1 MSSDSPV
8 WSRLPTLVAKIAS
21 LEQAPVPILWVDSDG
36 VIGYA
41 NQYFCTVFKFPAS
54 ELVGA
59 SLKLICSSLDLGRWS
74 EEWWPI
80 LQNNSSIPIFKVDW
94 KNKNG
99 NPCLYTAS
107 ISLTEASGLQ
117 FAVLYLWPQLLQKSN
132 TNFSGLTG
140 ATALLE
146 DLGSSVVILDHQTDV
161 IYANRAMCKLAATTR
176 EKIIGQPFLNIIN
189 PLKTYLADVW
199 QALRTENADIEF
211 RFCNSH
217 DKELDVRMTVVA
229 QNLDNHQPLQY
240 LITLNDI
247 TEQHRVA
254 RALETRNASFERL
267 ASNIPGFI
275 YTFKLTPDGAMSFP
289 YASRGCK
296 DIFGVEPADVIDDA
310 TPIAETIHP
319 EYQPGFQ
326 NSVLD
331 SARSMQAWNFE
342 APLNTVEGKWKWFH
356 AASRPELQNNG
367 DVVWEGL
374 VMDVTDRKQAEAEL
388 AIAKEAAEAS
398 AKTRAE
404 FLANMSHEIRTPL
417 NGIIGL
423 SRLLLDT
430 ELNSLQKDYLR
441 KVHASSET
449 LLGIIN
455 GILDFSKIESGKLRV
470 EKIDFQLDS
479 VLDNVGQMLEPKAAE
494 KGLELLIQTDPNIP
508 LDLIGDPLR
517 LEQILINL
525 CNNAIKF
532 TSQGEVI
539 ISAEMLHQ
547 SGNNLSLQF
556 RVQDTGIGLTP
567 AQQEKIFESFTQA
580 DSSTTREYGGTGLGL
595 AICKLL
601 TELMGGKITV
611 TSTPGKGS
619 EFRFSIA
626 ATCYQDRSEKIVPLL
641 SNSLRGQRVLLI
653 DDNDA
658 ARKILET
665 TLESMGFSVISK
677 ATSDDGIAELHRA
690 TQSQQNAEID
700 LLLMDWGIPGVD
712 GLNTIKYIN
721 TRDDISI
728 PPVIM
733 MVSAYD
739 IEKTKSF
746 DFSGLAGTWL
756 HKPVTASNL
765 FDSIADILQSQ
776 SAATRKRTGPPISPQ
791 ETYTQAL
798 KGIRV
803 LVVEDNEINQEV
815 ASKTLECVGVIV
827 EIASSGR
834 EAVKRIEDSV
844 NQYDAIFMDLQMPEM
859 DGFQATQEIRANAKH
874 NELPIIA
881 MTAHAMEAEK
891 QKCLDAGMQD
901 HVAKPIDPEHL
912 FATLS
917 KWCSG
922 GTMAETRASVDT
934 HKEKEEG
941 IRLPLRNT
949 LLPSFETIDIA
960 AVKRIFGDDDATITL
975 FLNKFLNDYSDLS
988 ERLRAHLADGCREQA
1003 AKLAHQV
1010 KGVAGNLH
1018 ITGVFETTQQIE
1030 QALHPDSTTDV
1041 QPLVQ
1046 HLSKELS
1053 RFRIEIESIAID
1065 CESHTENKD
1074 ESPINFD
1081 KLQAFELIESLIA
1094 FLDANSLKAEDC
1106 FAKLKNLLGGSYFDF
1121 TDVLQIQIT
1130 ELEFDD
1136 AAKTA
1141 RQLHAKLG
1149 AL

>member
-21 LEQAPVPILWVDSDG
+21 LEQAPVPILWIDSEG
-36 VIGYA
+36 IIGYA
-41 NQYFCTVFKFPAS
+41 NQALCTAFKYLSS

-59 SLKLICSSLDLGRWS
+59 SLKLISSPLELERWS
-74 EEWWPI
+74 GEWWPI
-80 LQNNSSIPIFKVDW
+80 LQNDSRIPIFKIDW
-94 KNKNG
+94 KDKNG

-107 ISLTEASGLQ
+107 VSLTEASGLQ
-117 FAVLYLWPQLLQKSN
+117 FAVLYMWPQLLEKPN
-132 TNFSGLTG
+132 TTFSALSG
-140 ATALLE
+140 ATALLD
-146 DLGSSVVILDHQTDV
+146 DLGSSVGILDHQADV
-161 IYANRAMCKLAATTR
+161 VYANRALCKLAAATHQ
-176 EKIIGQPFLNIIN
+176 KIIGQPFLNIIN
-189 PLKTYLADVW
+189 PLKTYLSDVW
-199 QALRTENADIEF
+199 QALRTDNADIEF
-211 RFCNSH
+211 RFRNG
-217 DKELDVRMTVVA
+217 DGEELDVRMTVVA
-229 QNLDNHQPLQY
+229 HDLNEHQQIQY

-296 DIFGVEPADVIDDA
+296 DIFGVEPADVEDDA

-319 EYQPGFQ
+319 EYQVGFQ

-356 AASRPELQNNG
+356 AASRPELQANG

-430 ELNSLQKDYLR
+430 ELNSIQNDYLR
-441 KVHASSET
+441 KVHTSSET

-455 GILDFSKIESGKLRV
+455 SILDFSKIESGKLRV
-470 EKIDFQLDS
+470 EEIDFRLDS

-494 KGLELLIQTDPNIP
+494 KGLELLIQTDPDIP

-532 TSQGEVI
+532 TSHGEVI
-539 ISAEMLHQ
+539 ISAGMLNQ
-547 SGNNLSLQF
+547 SGSNLSLQF
-556 RVQDTGIGLTP
+556 RVQDTGIGLTS
-567 AQQEKIFESFTQA
+567 AQQKKIFESFTQA

-619 EFRFSIA
+619 EFDFSIA
-626 ATCYQDRSEKIVPLL
+626 VTCYQDRSEKIVPLL
-641 SNSLRGQRVLLI
+641 SNNLRGLRVLLI
-653 DDNDA
+653 DDNEA
-658 ARKILET
+658 ARKILEK
-665 TLESMGFSVISK
+665 TLQSMGFSVISK
-677 ATSDDGIAELHRA
+677 ATSNDGIAELYNAA
-690 TQSQQNAEID
+690 TSQENAEIH
-700 LLLMDWGIPGVD
+700 LLLMDWDMPGVD
-712 GLNTIKYIN
+712 GLNTVKNIN
-721 TRDDISI
+721 ARDDIAK

-733 MVSAYD
+733 MISAYD
-739 IEKTKSF
+739 VEKTKSF
-746 DFSGLAGTWL
+746 DFGSLAGTWL

-765 FDSIADILQSQ
+765 FDSIAGILQSQ
-776 SAATRKRTGPPISPQ
+776 SVAKRKPMQSAISPQ

-827 EIASSGR
+827 EIANNGR
-834 EAVKRIEDSV
+834 VAVNRLEDNP
-844 NQYDAIFMDLQMPEM
+844 NQFDAVFMDLQMPEM
-859 DGFQATQEIRANAKH
+859 DGFQATQKIRANTKYDD
-874 NELPIIA
+874 LPIIA

-912 FATLS
+912 FATLN

-922 GTMAETRASVDT
+922 GTSNETRATVNSR
-934 HKEKEEG
+934 EEIG
-941 IRLPLRNT
+941 IRQPLRNT
-949 LLPSFETIDIA
+949 LPILETVDVA
-960 AVKRIFGDDDATITL
+960 AVKRVLGDDDPIITR

-988 ERLRAHLADGCREQA
+988 ERLRAHLAEGSPEKA

-1018 ITGVFETTQQIE
+1018 ITGIFETTAQIE
-1030 QALHPDSTTDV
+1030 QTLRADHTTDV
-1041 QPLVQ
+1041 QPLMQ
-1046 HLSKELS
+1046 QLSKELN
-1053 RFRIEIESIAID
+1053 RFRIEIGSIAID
-1065 CESHTENKD
+1065 SETSSANND
-1074 ESPINFD
+1074 QAPGNFE
-1081 KLQAFELIESLIA
+1081 KLQAVELLEPLIA
-1094 FLDANSLKAEDC
+1094 LLDTDNLKAEDC
-1106 FAKLKNLLGGSYFDF
+1106 FAKLQNLLGGSYSDF
-1121 TDVLQIQIT
+1121 TDTLHIQIS

-1141 RQLHAKLG
+1141 RQLHAKLA